1 MYHKRLKGL
10 IMFLLPLLLVGFLL
24 VACDDDDND
33 NNNEAGAGGGLDA
46 TPAVG
51 LTEDVTNDN
60 SAVEMT
66 DTPEM
71 VEETPVIAP
80 TAAVSVTLEA
90 TAVMTDSEVVTDT
103 VDTGEVSGVILASDL
118 IGMDIVNQAGEHIGS
133 VTEALAN
140 HSGEIEYVIVEFD
153 ELFVD
158 DDDVDDDDDIDDG
171 DTVTETID
179 TDLPDIGVDID
190 LAAMSWTDFT
200 FEFDL
205 TDDELLDDDRD
216 FNIVLNGDV
225 DVMTLTMLDD
235 DFLGLLDGDDFVV
248 DEVLDD
254 GEMEVPAE
262 YAGLI
267 QVSAYDDF
275 EIENTAEDDLG
286 DTEDLLINAEDGRI
300 MYAVVDVGGFLG
312 IGESYIAVPWT
323 AVPLDEAM
331 LAEDEEIFRIDIDE
345 TFLEEAPT
353 VDLDDW
359 ASDVAEDWDQ
369 AIRGYWVDFI
379 EEF

>member
-10 IMFLLPLLLVGFLL
+10 IMFLLPLLLVGFFL

-140 HSGEIEYVIVEFD
+140 HNGEIEYVIVEFD

-225 DVMTLTMLDD
+225 DAMTLTMLDD

-359 ASDVAEDWDQ
+359 ASDVAEDCDQ